1 LFTMEQF
8 ISRCL
13 TAARG
18 DTPAELI
25 AEIVRDAVAIP
36 HSFVEALGEPGHAT
50 INKLY
55 VSDELTILDVIW
67 PPKAKFFP
75 HNHNTWAVIGVYQG
89 REENVFWR
97 RIKDD
102 SDGKIEVEST
112 QSVVSGEVVSLS
124 RNLIHSVTNPLS
136 SPTRAIHVY
145 GGNFFALDRSEWN
158 PTTLI
163 EQPYDVAKN
172 IGR

>member
-1 LFTMEQF
+1 MEQF

-13 TAARG
+13 KAARG
-18 DTPAELI
+18 DKPAELI
-25 AEIVRDAVAIP
+25 AEIVRDTVAVP
-36 HSFVEALGEPGHAT
+36 HSIVEALGEPGRET

-67 PPKAKFFP
+67 PPKAKFLP

-124 RNLIHSVTNPLS
+124 ENLIHSVTNPLP

-145 GGNFFALDRSEWN
+145 GGNFFALERSEWN